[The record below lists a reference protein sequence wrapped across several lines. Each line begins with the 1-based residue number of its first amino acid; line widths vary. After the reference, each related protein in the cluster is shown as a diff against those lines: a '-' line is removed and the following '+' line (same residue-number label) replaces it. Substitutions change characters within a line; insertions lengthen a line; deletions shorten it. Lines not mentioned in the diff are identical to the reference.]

1 MYAALLQG
9 EYGGDA
15 ALHASQQML
24 QILMDSM
31 TNAVFWKDRQSR
43 YLGCNKVFA
52 SFAGVEPEAMV
63 GLSDRDMP
71 WADDPEFDADWF
83 FDWDQVV
90 VESGQP
96 RFGIIERLRS
106 AAGEVRWIETNKVP
120 LRDLSGVVI
129 GVLGTFEDV
138 TERRAAEDNL
148 QRTLAELDERVKQ
161 RTTQLMRS
169 NESLRRE
176 VEDRVR
182 IQAEERQ
189 QRSYAEALSDSAAAM
204 SSTLDLDEV
213 MEHVLGGVE
222 RLVSNDLTAILLL
235 DQDGTPYIARQR
247 VGFGY
252 GVAIESQLGESLSSL
267 DVIGRLGTGLGSI
280 VIDGPRRALGPAQ
293 CVVGAPMRIGDQQ
306 IGFLVAE
313 SAMKGFFTD
322 GHGDRLRAIADQ
334 AAAAISNARFAGQV
348 SGLAAAEERQRLA
361 RELHDAVNQTLWTAA
376 LTADSLLRE
385 AGEDSTLRPRLERLR
400 QLTRGALAEMRTL
413 VLELRPAELS
423 EAPLH
428 ELLEGLVTALESR
441 KFVQMTV
448 AIEPVELDSATRLAF
463 YRVAQEALG
472 NIAKHT
478 QASEVEI
485 TLTSGENIE
494 LRIQDNGG
502 GFDLNAVPA
511 GHLGLI
517 IMRERAEAVGAK
529 LEINVRARPRD
540 RPPAVGRRSMTAAA
554 TIRVVVVDDHD
565 LLREGV
571 TACLSG
577 FDCSRSSGR
586 RRMERRPSAKCA
598 GSFPTSSWLTW

>member
-15 ALHASQQML
+15 ALRASQQML

-71 WADDPEFDADWF
+71 WADDPDFDADWF
-83 FDWDQVV
+83 VDWDQVV
-90 VESGQP
+90 VESGEP

-120 LRDLSGVVI
+120 LRDLSGAVI

-138 TERRAAEDNL
+138 TERRVAEDNL

-222 RLVSNDLTAILLL
+222 RLVSNDLTAIILI

-252 GVAIESQLGESLSSL
+252 GVAIESDLGESLSSL
-267 DVIGRLGTGLGSI
+267 DVIGRLAAGIGSV
-280 VIDGPRRALGPAQ
+280 VIDDPRRALGPAQ

-441 KFVQMTV
+441 KFLQVTV
-448 AIEPVELDSATRLAF
+448 ALDPVEFDSATRLAF

-478 QASEVEI
+478 QATEVEI

-502 GFDLNAVPA
+502 GFDPNAVPA
-511 GHLGLI
+511 GPS
-517 IMRERAEAVGAK
+517 RADHHARASRGRRGEARDQR
-529 LEINVRARPRD
+529 RARPRD
-540 RPPAVGRRSMTAAA
+540 RSPAVGRRRMSVARA
-554 TIRVVVVDDHD
+554 HP
-565 LLREGV
+565 
-571 TACLSG
+571 
-577 FDCSRSSGR
+577 R
-586 RRMERRPSAKCA
+586 RRRRRPRPAS
-598 GSFPTSSWLTW
+598 

>member
-1 MYAALLQG
+1 MNSPPQTAGLLGPGEGGSEMYAALLQG

-15 ALHASQQML
+15 ALRASQQML

-83 FDWDQVV
+83 VDWDQVV
-90 VESGQP
+90 VESGEP

-120 LRDLSGVVI
+120 LRDLSGAVI

-138 TERRAAEDNL
+138 TERRVAEDNL

-222 RLVSNDLTAILLL
+222 RLVSNDLTAIILL
-235 DQDGTPYIARQR
+235 DQDGTPYVARQR

-252 GVAIESQLGESLSSL
+252 GVAIESHLSESLSSL
-267 DVIGRLGTGLGSI
+267 DVIGRLAAGVGSI
-280 VIDGPRRALGPAQ
+280 VIDDPQRALGPAQ

-385 AGEDSTLRPRLERLR
+385 AGEESALRPRLERLR

-428 ELLEGLVTALESR
+428 ELLAGLVTALESR
-441 KFVQMTV
+441 KFLQVTV
-448 AIEPVELDSATRLAF
+448 ALDPVEFDSATRLAF

-478 QASEVEI
+478 QATEVEI
-485 TLTSGENIE
+485 TLSSGENIE
-494 LRIQDNGG
+494 LRIRDNGG
-502 GFDLNAVPA
+502 GFDPDAVPA

-529 LEINVRARPRD
+529 LEID
-540 RPPAVGRRSMTAAA
+540 AVPGRGT
-554 TIRVVVVDDHD
+554 D
-565 LLREGV
+565 LR
-571 TACLSG
+571 LSV
-577 FDCSRSSGR
+577 
-586 RRMERRPSAKCA
+586 A
-598 GSFPTSSWLTW
+598 GI

>member
-1 MYAALLQG
+1 MKPGPQTTGPVGTAEGGSEMYVALLQG

-15 ALHASQQML
+15 ALRASQQML
-24 QILMDSM
+24 QILMDCM

-43 YLGCNKVFA
+43 YFGCNKVFA
-52 SFAGVEPEAMV
+52 AFAGVEPEAMV

-71 WADDPEFDADWF
+71 WAHDPDFDADWF
-83 FDWDQVV
+83 VDWDRVV
-90 VESGQP
+90 VESGEP

-106 AAGEVRWIETNKVP
+106 AAGEVRWLETNKVP
-120 LRDLSGVVI
+120 LRDLSGAVI

-138 TERRAAEDNL
+138 TERRQAEDNL
-148 QRTLAELDERVKQ
+148 QRTLAELDERVKR
-161 RTTQLMRS
+161 RTTQLMRA

-182 IQAEERQ
+182 IKAEERQ

-222 RLVSNDLTAILLL
+222 RLVSNDLTAIILI
-235 DQDGTPYIARQR
+235 DPDGAPYIARQR

-252 GVAIESQLGESLSSL
+252 GVAIESHLSESLSSL
-267 DVIGRLGTGLGSI
+267 DVIRRLSSVTGSI
-280 VIDGPRRALGPAQ
+280 VIGSPKRALGPAQ

-322 GHGDRLRAIADQ
+322 GHGDRLRAIAGQ
-334 AAAAISNARFAGQV
+334 AAAAISNARLASQV

-385 AGEDSTLRPRLERLR
+385 AGEDSALRPRLERLR

-413 VLELRPAELS
+413 LLELRPAELS

-428 ELLEGLVTALESR
+428 ELLEGLGAALESR
-441 KFVQMTV
+441 KALRVTV
-448 AIEPVELDSATRLAF
+448 DLDRVVFDSGTRLAF

-478 QASEVEI
+478 QATEVHV
-485 TLTSGENIE
+485 TLKDGANIE

-502 GFDLNAVPA
+502 GFDTNAAPA
-511 GHLGLI
+511 GHLGHI
-517 IMRERAEAVGAK
+517 IMRERAEGVGAK
-529 LEINVRARPRD
+529 LEINATPGLGTDVRLTVA
-540 RPPAVGRRSMTAAA
+540 
-554 TIRVVVVDDHD
+554 
-565 LLREGV
+565 GV
-571 TACLSG
+571 
-577 FDCSRSSGR
+577 
-586 RRMERRPSAKCA
+586 
-598 GSFPTSSWLTW
+598 

>member
-15 ALHASQQML
+15 ALRASQQML

-71 WADDPEFDADWF
+71 WADDPDFDADWF
-83 FDWDQVV
+83 VDWDQVV
-90 VESGQP
+90 VESGEP

-120 LRDLSGVVI
+120 LRDLSGAVI

-213 MEHVLGGVE
+213 MEHVLDGVE
-222 RLVSNDLTAILLL
+222 RLVSNDLTAIILI

-252 GVAIESQLGESLSSL
+252 GVAIESQLSESLVVARRDRS
-267 DVIGRLGTGLGSI
+267 VGGGNRLG
-280 VIDGPRRALGPAQ
+280 RHR
-293 CVVGAPMRIGDQQ
+293 
-306 IGFLVAE
+306 
-313 SAMKGFFTD
+313 
-322 GHGDRLRAIADQ
+322 
-334 AAAAISNARFAGQV
+334 
-348 SGLAAAEERQRLA
+348 
-361 RELHDAVNQTLWTAA
+361 
-376 LTADSLLRE
+376 
-385 AGEDSTLRPRLERLR
+385 
-400 QLTRGALAEMRTL
+400 
-413 VLELRPAELS
+413 
-423 EAPLH
+423 
-428 ELLEGLVTALESR
+428 
-441 KFVQMTV
+441 
-448 AIEPVELDSATRLAF
+448 
-463 YRVAQEALG
+463 
-472 NIAKHT
+472 
-478 QASEVEI
+478 
-485 TLTSGENIE
+485 
-494 LRIQDNGG
+494 
-502 GFDLNAVPA
+502 
-511 GHLGLI
+511 
-517 IMRERAEAVGAK
+517 
-529 LEINVRARPRD
+529 
-540 RPPAVGRRSMTAAA
+540 
-554 TIRVVVVDDHD
+554 
-565 LLREGV
+565 
-571 TACLSG
+571 
-577 FDCSRSSGR
+577 
-586 RRMERRPSAKCA
+586 
-598 GSFPTSSWLTW
+598 

>member
-1 MYAALLQG
+1 MDPTAPTTGQVTTGHVTTGQVTTGQVTTDQVTTGQVTTDQDRRGQETSGLVGARDGGSEMYAALLQG

-15 ALHASQQML
+15 ALRASQQML
-24 QILMDSM
+24 QILMDSL

-43 YLGCNKVFA
+43 YFGCNKVFA
-52 SFAGVEPEAMV
+52 AFAGVEPEAMV

-83 FDWDQVV
+83 VDWDRVV
-90 VESGQP
+90 VESGEP

-106 AAGEVRWIETNKVP
+106 AAGDLRWIETNKVP
-120 LRDLSGVVI
+120 LRDLSGAVI
-129 GVLGTFEDV
+129 GALGTFEDV
-138 TERRAAEDNL
+138 TERRQAEDNL
-148 QRTLAELDERVKQ
+148 QRTLAELDERVKR
-161 RTTQLMRS
+161 RTTQLMRA

-189 QRSYAEALSDSAAAM
+189 QRSYAEALSASAAAM
-204 SSTLDLDEV
+204 SSTLDLHEV

-222 RLVSNDLTAILLL
+222 RLVSNDLAAIILV
-235 DQDGTPYIARQR
+235 DQDGVPYIARQR

-252 GVAIESQLGESLSSL
+252 GVDIESHVSGSLSSL
-267 DVIGRLGTGLGSI
+267 DVIARLPARSGSV
-280 VIDGPRRALGPAQ
+280 VIDDPRRALGPAQ
-293 CVVGAPMRIGDQQ
+293 SVVGAPMWVGDQQ

-313 SAMKGFFTD
+313 SAMKGFFTN

-334 AAAAISNARFAGQV
+334 AAAAISNARLASQV

-385 AGEDSTLRPRLERLR
+385 AGEDSPLRPRLERLR

-428 ELLEGLVTALESR
+428 ELLEGLATALESR
-441 KFVQMTV
+441 KSLQVTV
-448 AIEPVELDSATRLAF
+448 DVDPVEFDSGTRLAF

-472 NIAKHT
+472 NIAKHA
-478 QASEVEI
+478 QATMVGLFLTKGVEV
-485 TLTSGENIE
+485 E
-494 LRIQDNGG
+494 LRIQDDGQ
-502 GFDLNAVPA
+502 GFDPCAVPP

-517 IMRERAEAVGAK
+517 IMRERADAVGAK
-529 LEINVRARPRD
+529 LDISSSPGHGTDVRLT
-540 RPPAVGRRSMTAAA
+540 V
-554 TIRVVVVDDHD
+554 
-565 LLREGV
+565 
-571 TACLSG
+571 ACV
-577 FDCSRSSGR
+577 
-586 RRMERRPSAKCA
+586 
-598 GSFPTSSWLTW
+598 

>member
-1 MYAALLQG
+1 MNPTPATPGTPGMATPGSVGPGDGGSEMYAALLQG

-15 ALHASQQML
+15 ALSASQQML
-24 QILMDSM
+24 QILMDCM

-43 YLGCNKVFA
+43 YFGCNEVFA
-52 SFAGVEPEAMV
+52 AFAGVEPEALV

-71 WADDPEFDADWF
+71 WADDPDFDADWF
-83 FDWDQVV
+83 VDWDRVV
-90 VESGQP
+90 VESGEP

-120 LRDLSGVVI
+120 LRDLSGSVI

-138 TERRAAEDNL
+138 TDRRQAEDNL
-148 QRTLAELDERVKQ
+148 QRTLAELDERVKR
-161 RTTQLMRS
+161 RTTQLMRA

-222 RLVSNDLTAILLL
+222 RLVSNDLAAIILV
-235 DQDGTPYIARQR
+235 DHDGMPYIARQR

-252 GVAIESQLGESLSSL
+252 GVDVESHLSTSLASL
-267 DVIGRLGTGLGSI
+267 DVIVRLSAGIGSI
-280 VIDGPRRALGPAQ
+280 VIDAPRRALGPAQ
-293 CVVGAPMRIGDQQ
+293 SVVGAPMRIGDQRM
-306 IGFLVAE
+306 GFLLAE
-313 SAMKGFFTD
+313 SAMKGFFTT

-334 AAAAISNARFAGQV
+334 AAAAISNARLAGQV

-385 AGEDSTLRPRLERLR
+385 AGEDSPLRPRLERLR

-428 ELLEGLVTALESR
+428 ELLEALATALESR
-441 KFVQMTV
+441 KSLQVTV
-448 AIEPVELDSATRLAF
+448 DVDPVEFDSGTRLAF

-472 NIAKHT
+472 NIAKHA
-478 QASEVEI
+478 QATAVKL
-485 TLTSGENIE
+485 TLTNGADVE
-494 LRIQDNGG
+494 LRIQDDGH
-502 GFDLNAVPA
+502 GFDTSAVPP

-517 IMRERAEAVGAK
+517 IMGERADAVGAK
-529 LEINVRARPRD
+529 LDISSAP
-540 RPPAVGRRSMTAAA
+540 GRGTD
-554 TIRVVVVDDHD
+554 IRLTVS
-565 LLREGV
+565 GV
-571 TACLSG
+571 
-577 FDCSRSSGR
+577 
-586 RRMERRPSAKCA
+586 
-598 GSFPTSSWLTW
+598 

>member
-1 MYAALLQG
+1 MNRAPRTTGPPGPGDGGSEMYAALLQG

-15 ALHASQQML
+15 ALLASQQML

-52 SFAGVEPEAMV
+52 SFAGVEPEALL

-71 WADDPEFDADWF
+71 WADDPEFNADWF
-83 FDWDQVV
+83 FDWDRMVA
-90 VESGQP
+90 ESAEP
-96 RFGIIERLRS
+96 RFGIIERLKS
-106 AAGEVRWIETNKVP
+106 AAGDVRWLETNKVP
-120 LRDLSGVVI
+120 LRDLSGAVI

-138 TERRAAEDNL
+138 TERRQAEDNL
-148 QRTLAELDERVKQ
+148 QRTLAELDERVKR
-161 RTTQLMRS
+161 RTTQLMRA

-182 IQAEERQ
+182 IQADERQ
-189 QRSYAEALSDSAAAM
+189 QRSYAQALSDSAAAM

-222 RLVSNDLTAILLL
+222 RLVSNDLTAIILF

-252 GVAIESQLGESLSSL
+252 GVAVESHSRESLSSL
-267 DVIGRLGTGLGSI
+267 DVIGRLPAGIGSV
-280 VIDGPRRALGPAQ
+280 VIGDPQKALGPAR

-306 IGFLVAE
+306 IGFLIAE
-313 SAMKGFFTD
+313 SAMEGFFTE
-322 GHGDRLRAIADQ
+322 GHGDRLRAIAGQ
-334 AAAAISNARFAGQV
+334 AAAAISNARLAGQV
-348 SGLAAAEERQRLA
+348 SGLAAAEERQRLS

-385 AGEDSTLRPRLERLR
+385 AGEDSALRPRLERLR

-441 KFVQMTV
+441 KSLQVTAAF
-448 AIEPVELDSATRLAF
+448 EPVALDSGTRLAF

-478 QASEVEI
+478 QATTVDI

-502 GFDLNAVPA
+502 GFDVNAVPA

-529 LEINVRARPRD
+529 LEINALPGCGTD
-540 RPPAVGRRSMTAAA
+540 
-554 TIRVVVVDDHD
+554 IRLSVA
-565 LLREGV
+565 GV
-571 TACLSG
+571 
-577 FDCSRSSGR
+577 
-586 RRMERRPSAKCA
+586 
-598 GSFPTSSWLTW
+598 

>member
-15 ALHASQQML
+15 ALRASQQML
-24 QILMDSM
+24 QILMDCM

-52 SFAGVEPEAMV
+52 AFGGVEPEALL

-71 WADDPEFDADWF
+71 WADDPDFDAAWF
-83 FDWDQVV
+83 VDWDRAV
-90 VESGQP
+90 VESGEP

-106 AAGEVRWIETNKVP
+106 AAGDVRWIETNKVP
-120 LRDLSGVVI
+120 LRDLSGAVI

-138 TERRAAEDNL
+138 TERRQAEDNL

-161 RTTQLMRS
+161 RTTQLLRA

-189 QRSYAEALSDSAAAM
+189 QRSYAEALSDSAAAI
-204 SSTLDLDEV
+204 SSSLDLDEV

-222 RLVSNDLTAILLL
+222 RLVSNDLAAIILI
-235 DQDGTPYIARQR
+235 DADGMPYVARQR

-252 GVAIESQLGESLSSL
+252 EVAESHLGESLSSL
-267 DVIGRLGTGLGSI
+267 DVVGRLPAGTGS
-280 VIDGPRRALGPAQ
+280 VVVDDPQQALGPAQ
-293 CVVGAPMRIGDQQ
+293 CVVGAPMRVGDQQ

-322 GHGDRLRAIADQ
+322 GHGDRLRAIAGQ
-334 AAAAISNARFAGQV
+334 AAAAISNARLAGQV

-385 AGEDSTLRPRLERLR
+385 AGDDSQIRPRLERLR

-413 VLELRPAELS
+413 VLELRPVELS
-423 EAPLH
+423 EAPLD
-428 ELLEGLVTALESR
+428 ELIKGLVTALESR
-441 KFVQMTV
+441 KSLQVTV
-448 AIEPVELDSATRLAF
+448 GLDPVEFDAGTRLAF
-463 YRVAQEALG
+463 YRVAQEALS

-478 QASEVEI
+478 QATEVEI
-485 TLTSGENIE
+485 TLTGGENIE

-502 GFDLNAVPA
+502 GFDTNAVSA

-529 LEINVRARPRD
+529 LEINATPGRGTDVRLSVA
-540 RPPAVGRRSMTAAA
+540 
-554 TIRVVVVDDHD
+554 
-565 LLREGV
+565 GV
-571 TACLSG
+571 
-577 FDCSRSSGR
+577 
-586 RRMERRPSAKCA
+586 
-598 GSFPTSSWLTW
+598 

>member
-1 MYAALLQG
+1 
-9 EYGGDA
+9 
-15 ALHASQQML
+15 
-24 QILMDSM
+24 
-31 TNAVFWKDRQSR
+31 
-43 YLGCNKVFA
+43 VFA

-71 WADDPEFDADWF
+71 WADDPDFDADWF
-83 FDWDQVV
+83 VDWDRVV
-90 VESGQP
+90 VESGEP

-106 AAGEVRWIETNKVP
+106 AAGEVRWIETTKVP
-120 LRDLSGVVI
+120 LRDLSGAVI

-138 TERRAAEDNL
+138 TERRVAEDNL

-222 RLVSNDLTAILLL
+222 RLVSNDLTAIILR
-235 DQDGTPYIARQR
+235 DQDGTPYVARQR

-252 GVAIESQLGESLSSL
+252 GVAIESHLSESLSSL
-267 DVIGRLGTGLGSI
+267 DVIGRLAAGIGSI
-280 VIDGPRRALGPAQ
+280 VIDDPLRALGPAQ

-313 SAMKGFFTD
+313 SAMKGFYTD

-385 AGEDSTLRPRLERLR
+385 AGEESALRPRLERLR

-428 ELLEGLVTALESR
+428 ELLAGLVTALESR
-441 KFVQMTV
+441 KFLQVTV
-448 AIEPVELDSATRLAF
+448 ALEPVVLDSATQLAF

-478 QASEVEI
+478 QATDVKI

-502 GFDLNAVPA
+502 GFDSNAVPA

-529 LEINVRARPRD
+529 LEID
-540 RPPAVGRRSMTAAA
+540 AVPGRGT
-554 TIRVVVVDDHD
+554 D
-565 LLREGV
+565 LR
-571 TACLSG
+571 LSV
-577 FDCSRSSGR
+577 
-586 RRMERRPSAKCA
+586 A
-598 GSFPTSSWLTW
+598 GI

>member
-15 ALHASQQML
+15 ALLASQQML

-71 WADDPEFDADWF
+71 WADDPDFDADWF
-83 FDWDQVV
+83 VDWDRVV
-90 VESGQP
+90 VESGEP

-120 LRDLSGVVI
+120 LRDLSGAVI

-161 RTTQLMRS
+161 RTTQLMRA

-222 RLVSNDLTAILLL
+222 RLVSNDLTAIILI

-252 GVAIESQLGESLSSL
+252 GVAIESQLERIAVVARRHRSIARRGSARSSSTIR
-267 DVIGRLGTGLGSI
+267 DGRSA
-280 VIDGPRRALGPAQ
+280 PPSR
-293 CVVGAPMRIGDQQ
+293 VVGAPMRIGDQQ

-385 AGEDSTLRPRLERLR
+385 AGDDSALRPRLERLR

-441 KFVQMTV
+441 KFLQVTV
-448 AIEPVELDSATRLAF
+448 ALDPVEFDSGTRLAF

-478 QASEVEI
+478 QATEVEI
-485 TLTSGENIE
+485 TLTNGENIE

-502 GFDLNAVPA
+502 GFDPNAVPA

-529 LEINVRARPRD
+529 LEINASP
-540 RPPAVGRRSMTAAA
+540 GRGT
-554 TIRVVVVDDHD
+554 D
-565 LLREGV
+565 LRLSVAGV
-571 TACLSG
+571 
-577 FDCSRSSGR
+577 
-586 RRMERRPSAKCA
+586 
-598 GSFPTSSWLTW
+598 

>member
-106 AAGEVRWIETNKVP
+106 AAGDVRWIETNKVP

-222 RLVSNDLTAILLL
+222 RLVSNDLAAILLL
-235 DQDGTPYIARQR
+235 DQDGSALHRSSASGIRIRRRHR
-247 VGFGY
+247 V
-252 GVAIESQLGESLSSL
+252 A
-267 DVIGRLGTGLGSI
+267 
-280 VIDGPRRALGPAQ
+280 PRRIA
-293 CVVGAPMRIGDQQ
+293 VV
-306 IGFLVAE
+306 
-313 SAMKGFFTD
+313 
-322 GHGDRLRAIADQ
+322 
-334 AAAAISNARFAGQV
+334 AR
-348 SGLAAAEERQRLA
+348 
-361 RELHDAVNQTLWTAA
+361 
-376 LTADSLLRE
+376 
-385 AGEDSTLRPRLERLR
+385 
-400 QLTRGALAEMRTL
+400 
-413 VLELRPAELS
+413 
-423 EAPLH
+423 
-428 ELLEGLVTALESR
+428 
-441 KFVQMTV
+441 
-448 AIEPVELDSATRLAF
+448 
-463 YRVAQEALG
+463 
-472 NIAKHT
+472 
-478 QASEVEI
+478 
-485 TLTSGENIE
+485 
-494 LRIQDNGG
+494 
-502 GFDLNAVPA
+502 
-511 GHLGLI
+511 
-517 IMRERAEAVGAK
+517 
-529 LEINVRARPRD
+529 RD
-540 RPPAVGRRSMTAAA
+540 RPLADRHRARSSSMVRDGRSVPPSASSARRCGSA
-554 TIRVVVVDDHD
+554 T
-565 LLREGV
+565 
-571 TACLSG
+571 
-577 FDCSRSSGR
+577 SRS
-586 RRMERRPSAKCA
+586 
-598 GSFPTSSWLTW
+598 GSSSPRAR

>member
-15 ALHASQQML
+15 ALRASQQML
-24 QILMDSM
+24 QILMDCM

-52 SFAGVEPEAMV
+52 AFGGVEPEALL

-71 WADDPEFDADWF
+71 WADDPDFDAAWF
-83 FDWDQVV
+83 VDWDRAV
-90 VESGQP
+90 VESGEP

-106 AAGEVRWIETNKVP
+106 AAGDVRWIETNKVP
-120 LRDLSGVVI
+120 LRDLSGAVI

-138 TERRAAEDNL
+138 TERRQAEDNL

-161 RTTQLMRS
+161 RTTQLLRA

-189 QRSYAEALSDSAAAM
+189 QRSYAEALSDSAAAI
-204 SSTLDLDEV
+204 SSSLDLDEV

-222 RLVSNDLTAILLL
+222 RLVSNDLAAIILI
-235 DQDGTPYIARQR
+235 DADGMPYVARQR

-252 GVAIESQLGESLSSL
+252 EVAESHLSESLSSL
-267 DVIGRLGTGLGSI
+267 DVVGRLPAGTGS
-280 VIDGPRRALGPAQ
+280 VVVDDPQHALGPAQ
-293 CVVGAPMRIGDQQ
+293 CVVGAPMRVGDQP

-322 GHGDRLRAIADQ
+322 GHGDRLRAIAGQ
-334 AAAAISNARFAGQV
+334 AAAAISNARLAGQV

-385 AGEDSTLRPRLERLR
+385 AGDDSQIRPRLERLR

-413 VLELRPAELS
+413 VLELRPVELS
-423 EAPLH
+423 EAPLD
-428 ELLEGLVTALESR
+428 ELIKGLVTALESR
-441 KFVQMTV
+441 KSLQVTV
-448 AIEPVELDSATRLAF
+448 GLDPVEFDAGTRLAF
-463 YRVAQEALG
+463 YRVAQEALS

-478 QASEVEI
+478 QATEVEI
-485 TLTSGENIE
+485 TLTGRDNIE

-502 GFDLNAVPA
+502 GFDTNAVAA

-529 LEINVRARPRD
+529 LEIDATPGRGTDVRLSVA
-540 RPPAVGRRSMTAAA
+540 
-554 TIRVVVVDDHD
+554 
-565 LLREGV
+565 GV
-571 TACLSG
+571 
-577 FDCSRSSGR
+577 
-586 RRMERRPSAKCA
+586 
-598 GSFPTSSWLTW
+598 

>member
-1 MYAALLQG
+1 MSRIRQMPGLVGPLDGGSEMYAALLQG

-15 ALHASQQML
+15 ALRASQQML

-52 SFAGVEPEAMV
+52 SFAGVEPEALI
-63 GLSDRDMP
+63 GLTDRDMP
-71 WADDPEFDADWF
+71 WADDPEFNADWF
-83 FDWDQVV
+83 LDWDRLVAGSA
-90 VESGQP
+90 EP
-96 RFGIIERLRS
+96 RFGIIERLKS
-106 AAGEVRWIETNKVP
+106 AAGEVRWLETNKVP
-120 LRDLSGVVI
+120 LRDLTGAVI

-138 TERRAAEDNL
+138 TERRQAEDNL
-148 QRTLAELDERVKQ
+148 QRTLAELDERVKR
-161 RTTQLMRS
+161 RTTQLMRA

-182 IQAEERQ
+182 IQADERQ
-189 QRSYAEALSDSAAAM
+189 QRSYAEALRDSAAAM

-222 RLVSNDLTAILLL
+222 RLVSNDLTAIILI
-235 DQDGTPYIARQR
+235 DPEGQPYIARQR

-252 GVAIESQLGESLSSL
+252 EAIESHPSESLSSL
-267 DVIGRLGTGLGSI
+267 EVIGRLHAGIGSV
-280 VIDGPRRALGPAQ
+280 VIDNPRQALGPAE
-293 CVVGAPMRIGDQQ
+293 CVVAAPMRIGDQQ

-322 GHGDRLRAIADQ
+322 GHGGRLRAIADQ
-334 AAAAISNARFAGQV
+334 AAAAISNARLAGQV

-385 AGEDSTLRPRLERLR
+385 AGDDSPLRPRLERLR

-441 KFVQMTV
+441 KSLRVT
-448 AIEPVELDSATRLAF
+448 AALDPVEVDSATRLAF

-472 NIAKHT
+472 NIAKHA
-478 QASEVEI
+478 QATELEI
-485 TLTSGENIE
+485 SLMNGAEIE
-494 LRIQDNGG
+494 LRIHDNGG
-502 GFDLNAVPA
+502 GFDPGAVPA

-517 IMRERAEAVGAK
+517 IMRERAEAVGAS
-529 LEINVRARPRD
+529 LEVNASPGLGTEVRLSVA
-540 RPPAVGRRSMTAAA
+540 
-554 TIRVVVVDDHD
+554 
-565 LLREGV
+565 GV
-571 TACLSG
+571 
-577 FDCSRSSGR
+577 
-586 RRMERRPSAKCA
+586 
-598 GSFPTSSWLTW
+598 

>member
-1 MYAALLQG
+1 MGPGGGGSEMYAALLQG
-9 EYGGDA
+9 EYGGDSV
-15 ALHASQQML
+15 LLASQQML

-52 SFAGVEPEAMV
+52 SFAGVEPEALV

-71 WADDPEFDADWF
+71 WADDPEFNADWF
-83 FDWDQVV
+83 FEWDRMVA
-90 VESGQP
+90 ESAEP
-96 RFGIIERLRS
+96 RFGIIERLKS
-106 AAGEVRWIETNKVP
+106 AAGDVRWLATNKVP
-120 LRDLSGVVI
+120 LRDLTGEVI

-138 TERRAAEDNL
+138 TERRQAEDNL
-148 QRTLAELDERVKQ
+148 QRTLAELDERVKR
-161 RTTQLMRS
+161 RTTQLMRA

-204 SSTLDLDEV
+204 SSTLDLEEV

-222 RLVSNDLTAILLL
+222 RLVSNDLTAIILI
-235 DQDGTPYIARQR
+235 DQDGTPFVARQR

-252 GVAIESQLGESLSSL
+252 GVAIESHQSESLSSL
-267 DVIGRLGTGLGSI
+267 DVIGRLHAGIGSV
-280 VIDGPRRALGPAQ
+280 VIDDPLKALGPAR

-313 SAMKGFFTD
+313 SAMEGFFTD

-334 AAAAISNARFAGQV
+334 AAAAISNARLAGQV

-385 AGEDSTLRPRLERLR
+385 AGEDSALRPRLERLR

-441 KFVQMTV
+441 KSLQVTV
-448 AIEPVELDSATRLAF
+448 ALDPVEFDAGTRLAF

-472 NIAKHT
+472 NIAKHA
-478 QASEVEI
+478 QATAVEI
-485 TLTSGENIE
+485 TLSSGKNIE

-502 GFDLNAVPA
+502 GFDPNAVPP

-517 IMRERAEAVGAK
+517 IMRERADSVGAK
-529 LEINVRARPRD
+529 LEISASP
-540 RPPAVGRRSMTAAA
+540 GRGT
-554 TIRVVVVDDHD
+554 D
-565 LLREGV
+565 LR
-571 TACLSG
+571 LSV
-577 FDCSRSSGR
+577 
-586 RRMERRPSAKCA
+586 A
-598 GSFPTSSWLTW
+598 GI

>member
-1 MYAALLQG
+1 
-9 EYGGDA
+9 
-15 ALHASQQML
+15 
-24 QILMDSM
+24 
-31 TNAVFWKDRQSR
+31 
-43 YLGCNKVFA
+43 
-52 SFAGVEPEAMV
+52 
-63 GLSDRDMP
+63 P
-71 WADDPEFDADWF
+71 WADDPDYDADWF
-83 FDWDQVV
+83 VDWDRVV
-90 VESGQP
+90 VESGEP

-106 AAGEVRWIETNKVP
+106 AAGDVRWLETNKVP
-120 LRDLSGVVI
+120 LRDLSGAVI

-161 RTTQLMRS
+161 RTTQLMRV

-176 VEDRVR
+176 VEDRLR

-204 SSTLDLDEV
+204 SSTLDLDDV
-213 MEHVLGGVE
+213 MEHVLDGVE
-222 RLVSNDLTAILLL
+222 RLVSNDLTAIILI
-235 DQDGTPYIARQR
+235 DQDGSPYIARQR
-247 VGFGY
+247 AGFEY
-252 GVAIESQLGESLSSL
+252 GVATESQLSESLSSL
-267 DVIGRLGTGLGSI
+267 DVIGRLRGGIGSA
-280 VIDGPRRALGPAQ
+280 VIDDPQRALGPAQ
-293 CVVGAPMRIGDQQ
+293 SVVGAPMRIGDQQ

-385 AGEDSTLRPRLERLR
+385 TGDDSALRPRLERLR

-441 KFVQMTV
+441 KFLEVTV
-448 AIEPVELDSATRLAF
+448 ALDPVEFDAGTRLAF

-478 QASEVEI
+478 QATAVEI
-485 TLTSGENIE
+485 TLTNGENIE

-502 GFDLNAVPA
+502 GFDPNAVPA

-529 LEINVRARPRD
+529 LEINAMP
-540 RPPAVGRRSMTAAA
+540 GRGT
-554 TIRVVVVDDHD
+554 D
-565 LLREGV
+565 LRLSVAGV
-571 TACLSG
+571 
-577 FDCSRSSGR
+577 
-586 RRMERRPSAKCA
+586 
-598 GSFPTSSWLTW
+598 

>member
-1 MYAALLQG
+1 M
-9 EYGGDA
+9 
-15 ALHASQQML
+15 
-24 QILMDSM
+24 
-31 TNAVFWKDRQSR
+31 
-43 YLGCNKVFA
+43 
-52 SFAGVEPEAMV
+52 
-63 GLSDRDMP
+63 
-71 WADDPEFDADWF
+71 
-83 FDWDQVV
+83 
-90 VESGQP
+90 
-96 RFGIIERLRS
+96 
-106 AAGEVRWIETNKVP
+106 
-120 LRDLSGVVI
+120 I

-161 RTTQLMRS
+161 RTTQLMRA

-176 VEDRVR
+176 VEDRLR

-204 SSTLDLDEV
+204 SSTLDLDDV
-213 MEHVLGGVE
+213 MEHVLDGVE
-222 RLVSNDLTAILLL
+222 RLVSNDLTAIILI
-235 DQDGTPYIARQR
+235 DQDGSPYIARQR

-252 GVAIESQLGESLSSL
+252 GVAIESQLSESLSSL
-267 DVIGRLGTGLGSI
+267 DVIGRLRGGIGSV
-280 VIDGPRRALGPAQ
+280 VIDDPQRALGPAQ
-293 CVVGAPMRIGDQQ
+293 SVVGAPMRIGDQQ

-385 AGEDSTLRPRLERLR
+385 AGDDSALRPRLERLR

-441 KFVQMTV
+441 KFLEVTV
-448 AIEPVELDSATRLAF
+448 ALDPVEFDAGTRLAF

-478 QASEVEI
+478 QATAVEI
-485 TLTSGENIE
+485 TLTNGENIE

-502 GFDLNAVPA
+502 GFDPNAVPA

-529 LEINVRARPRD
+529 LEINALP
-540 RPPAVGRRSMTAAA
+540 GRGT
-554 TIRVVVVDDHD
+554 D
-565 LLREGV
+565 LRLSVAGV
-571 TACLSG
+571 
-577 FDCSRSSGR
+577 
-586 RRMERRPSAKCA
+586 
-598 GSFPTSSWLTW
+598 

>member
-1 MYAALLQG
+1 MTGNRASQTNGLVGPGEGGSEMYAALLQG

-15 ALHASQQML
+15 ALRASQQML
-24 QILMDSM
+24 QILMDSL

-43 YLGCNKVFA
+43 YFGCNKVFA
-52 SFAGVEPEAMV
+52 AFAGVEPEAMV
-63 GLSDRDMP
+63 GLTDRDMP
-71 WADDPEFDADWF
+71 WADDPEFPADWF
-83 FDWDQVV
+83 VDWDRVV
-90 VESGQP
+90 VESGEP

-106 AAGEVRWIETNKVP
+106 AAGDLRWIETNKVP
-120 LRDLSGVVI
+120 LRDLSGAVI
-129 GVLGTFEDV
+129 GALGTFEDV
-138 TERRAAEDNL
+138 TERRQAEDNL
-148 QRTLAELDERVKQ
+148 QRTLAELDERVKR
-161 RTTQLMRS
+161 RTTQLMRA

-222 RLVSNDLTAILLL
+222 RLVSNDLTAIILI
-235 DQDGTPYIARQR
+235 DQDGQPYLARQR

-252 GVAIESQLGESLSSL
+252 EAIESHLTESLSSL
-267 DVIGRLGTGLGSI
+267 EVIGRLHVGIGSV
-280 VIDGPRRALGPAQ
+280 VIDNPRRALGPAE

-334 AAAAISNARFAGQV
+334 AAAAISNARLAGQV

-385 AGEDSTLRPRLERLR
+385 AGDDSPLRPRLERLR

-441 KFVQMTV
+441 KSLRVTAAFD
-448 AIEPVELDSATRLAF
+448 PVDVDSGTRLAF

-472 NIAKHT
+472 NIAKHA
-478 QASEVEI
+478 QATELEI
-485 TLTSGENIE
+485 SLTNGEDVE
-494 LRIQDNGG
+494 LRIHDNGG
-502 GFDLNAVPA
+502 GFDPCAVPA

-517 IMRERAEAVGAK
+517 IMRERAEAVGAS
-529 LEINVRARPRD
+529 LEINASPGLGTEVRLSVA
-540 RPPAVGRRSMTAAA
+540 
-554 TIRVVVVDDHD
+554 
-565 LLREGV
+565 GV
-571 TACLSG
+571 
-577 FDCSRSSGR
+577 
-586 RRMERRPSAKCA
+586 
-598 GSFPTSSWLTW
+598 